1 MRRICWGL
9 GALVL
14 AGCGQGSEPPVGFS
28 SGSGS
33 DFGTAGSAAAPVP
46 GDVGTAGEGPTFEAQ
61 PPVPGEVVH
70 AERGLRPVSGGT
82 LLVLRDQ
89 KTALVADPDRDQLFV
104 VDLEGA
110 AVKRTISLPAGAEPG
125 RAAEDASGNV
135 HVALRGT
142 GELVTLR
149 PESGELLATRA
160 VCAYPRGV
168 AVSETSVHVAC
179 SEGLLVTFS
188 TAPTETKPLRSL
200 KLEHDLRDVVADSDG
215 LWVSV
220 FRSAQVLRLDATGK
234 LLRRVSLPDSQG
246 PLGKNQASVAWRM
259 VPSATGG
266 VIVVHQ
272 RAFVGEV
279 VPSEGG
285 YGASGQPGGIV
296 STGVAMV
303 SEDGSA
309 VGSNVVVSSPLAVDI
324 AQSQVSGLLLLA
336 SATSEHP
343 TAGGSSLR
351 SLLVQPSTLRFS
363 ASPDLSASFEFAS
376 SDSLQAIPRG
386 QLVAVGFAGDV
397 PVMQYRDP
405 SSLVVGG
412 RGISLPGDSVLDTG
426 NQLFHLETSSGLACA
441 SCHPEGQEDG
451 HVWNFTGFGAR
462 RTQSLRG
469 GLIGTEP
476 FHWDGLEKNFDALTS
491 DVMQGRMGGPKLT
504 SEQSAALVGYLD
516 VLPAMPAPAAASTP
530 SIERGKELF
539 NDATVGCATCHTGSR
554 FSNDTTV
561 DVGGTGGM
569 LQVPGLVGI
578 WSRAPYLHDGCAK
591 TLLDRFTTCDTGKH
605 GSVKQLPQSDLVALT
620 DYLETL

>member
-1 MRRICWGL
+1 MRRIYWGL
-9 GALVL
+9 SALVL
-14 AGCGQGSEPPVGFS
+14 AGCGEAAQPAPSFS
-28 SGSGS
+28 SNT
-33 DFGTAGSAAAPVP
+33 GTAGTAAVP
-46 GDVGTAGEGPTFEAQ
+46 IPSDGNTKGDPEFEAQ
-61 PPVPGEVVH
+61 SPLPGEVVH
-70 AERGLRPVSGGT
+70 AERALRPVSGGT

-142 GELVTLR
+142 GQLVSLS
-149 PESGELLATRA
+149 PASGEILATRP

-168 AVSETSVHVAC
+168 AVTEQSVHVAC
-179 SEGLLVTFS
+179 SEGALVTLS
-188 TAPTETKPLRSL
+188 TTPTATAPLRSL
-200 KLEHDLRDVVADSDG
+200 KLDHDLRDVVADSEG

-220 FRSAQVLRLDATGK
+220 FRSAEVLRLDSTGK
-234 LLRRVSLPDSQG
+234 VQRRVKLPDAQG
-246 PLGKNQASVAWRM
+246 PLGQSQSSVAWRM

-272 RAFVGEV
+272 RAFTGEV
-279 VPSEGG
+279 TPSQGG
-285 YGASGQPGGIV
+285 YGASGGPGGIV
-296 STGVAMV
+296 STGVTMV
-303 SEDGSA
+303 SDDGTA
-309 VGSNVVVSSPLAVDI
+309 TGSTVTVLAPLAVDI
-324 AQSQVSGLLLLA
+324 AQSPTTGLMLLA
-336 SATSEHP
+336 SAAVEHP
-343 TAGGSSLR
+343 TNGSVFGRTLLLR
-351 SLLVQPSTLRFS
+351 PSNLRFT
-363 ASPDLSASFEFAS
+363 ATPDTSSFEFAS
-376 SDSLQAIPRG
+376 SESLENIPRG

-397 PVMQYRDP
+397 PLLQYRDP

-426 NQLFHLETSSGLACA
+426 NTLFHLETSSGLACA

-462 RTQSLRG
+462 RTQTLRG
-469 GLIGTEP
+469 GLLGTEP
-476 FHWDGLEKNFDALTS
+476 FHWDGLEQDFSALTS

-504 SEQSAALVGYLD
+504 AEQSTALVGYLD
-516 VLPAMPAPAAASTP
+516 VLPAMPAPSVASTA
-530 SIERGKELF
+530 SIERGKQLF
-539 NDATVGCATCHTGSR
+539 NDGTVGCATCHNGSR
-554 FSNDTTV
+554 FSNDQTV
-561 DVGGTGGM
+561 DVGGTGGQ
-569 LQVPGLVGI
+569 LQVPGLIGI

-605 GSVKQLPQSDLVALT
+605 GLVKQLPQSDLVALT